1 MNKSK
6 IIEFNKKNVFVAESK
21 NGYGRG
27 YFASRNIKKGE
38 TIFHGFG
45 RVIDH
50 QTEFLSVQI
59 GEKKHFVP
67 SYWTGKFWNHSCN
80 PNTYI
85 KTRND
90 SFPNWIALRNIK
102 KGEEVNYEYF
112 HTEYSW
118 TKQAILHLI
127 SCKCDQKK
135 CRGKIYSF
143 SDLTPSE
150 QKKVLKS
157 GHISKYLLR

>member
-1 MNKSK
+1 MNQSK
-6 IIEFNKKNVFVAESK
+6 IIEFNKKSVFVAKSK
-21 NGYGRG
+21 NGCGRG
-27 YFASRNIKKGE
+27 YFANRDFKKGE
-38 TIFHGFG
+38 IIFHGFG

-80 PNTYI
+80 PNAHI
-85 KTRND
+85 KTRSD
-90 SFPNWIALRNIK
+90 GFPDWIALRYIK
-102 KGEEVNYEYF
+102 RGEEVNYEYL

-118 TKQAILHLI
+118 TKEAIPHLML
-127 SCKCDQKK
+127 CKCNEKK

-143 SDLTPSE
+143 SDLTLSE
-150 QKKVLKS
+150 QKKVLNM
-157 GHISKYLLR
+157 GHSAKYLSK